1 MSAFSKAAATAF
13 ADASNFHLGTH
24 ATDLFSSN
32 WRKKTRPELSTRAPN
47 WTWRLALSQKLTRG
61 FECSKRLRTH
71 KALVRNKTCAHQL
84 LWHHVAIFHW
94 VGSPKNPPT
103 SLKNTPLSPIL
114 PKFFMTCGGLL
125 WDANP
130 NGKLTASLKSQK
142 LQSFLFTGTV
152 SQALPACCSRIFS
165 HELRSPP
172 GKSRA
177 ARTRLPNDMQTMK
190 M

>member
-1 MSAFSKAAATAF
+1 VSAFSKAAATAF

-103 SLKNTPLSPIL
+103 SLKNTPLSPHFTQVFYDL
-114 PKFFMTCGGLL
+114 RWPSLGCQPKWKINSIIEKPEAAIFSFHWYSEPGIAGLL
-125 WDANP
+125 
-130 NGKLTASLKSQK
+130 LKN
-142 LQSFLFTGTV
+142 LF
-152 SQALPACCSRIFS
+152 A
-165 HELRSPP
+165 
-172 GKSRA
+172 
-177 ARTRLPNDMQTMK
+177 
-190 M
+190 